1 MLFDH
6 DGSRGFAVK
15 AVEQHGLVS
24 TELELGL
31 QVGAALIAVIIRIT
45 HTTDLYDNIRRPCH
59 SCVESKHFSSLKES
73 HYYHDYRDDE
83 QYMDYTAPNSAE

>member
-15 AVEQHGLVS
+15 AVEQHGVVS
-24 TELELGL
+24 AELELVL
-31 QVGAALIAVIIRIT
+31 QVGATLITVIIRIT
-45 HTTDLYDNIRRPCH
+45 HRTILYGNMRHRCY

-73 HYYHDYRDDE
+73 DYYDDYCDDD
-83 QYMDYTAPNSAE
+83 QYMD